1 MSGAPFKWM
10 WGDPAD
16 VMDRLRPLRERL
28 AQEEALRKEIRRRKK
43 ARRIRHL
50 VKLAMAREL
59 KGQRK

>member
-28 AQEEALRKEIRRRKK
+28 VQEEAMRKEIRRRKK

-59 KGQRK
+59 KGQKN